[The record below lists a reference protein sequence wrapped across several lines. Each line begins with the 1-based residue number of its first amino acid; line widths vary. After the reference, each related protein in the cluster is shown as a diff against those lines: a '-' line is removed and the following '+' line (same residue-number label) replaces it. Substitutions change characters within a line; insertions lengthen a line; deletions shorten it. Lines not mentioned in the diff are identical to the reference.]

1 MLNDNERLQVEPVPV
16 FNAEETDLKAYL
28 KNVFFYCVELHND
41 IKDFGFNDQEA
52 RTFFQ
57 YMVRNSSEPQY
68 RLIRQI
74 KFAEALIE
82 EKGGNLSDI
91 SGHDVAEVFSMIE
104 ELKSYIN
111 KLKQTTYKDFRIR
124 AIAEAYYMDGL
135 SIKEIVE
142 ILISLKVL
150 SRENEEMDDLTDSH
164 FKKVSRFVQDFK
176 KHDVIQSDKK

>member
-1 MLNDNERLQVEPVPV
+1 
-16 FNAEETDLKAYL
+16 
-28 KNVFFYCVELHND
+28 
-41 IKDFGFNDQEA
+41 
-52 RTFFQ
+52 
-57 YMVRNSSEPQY
+57 
-68 RLIRQI
+68 
-74 KFAEALIE
+74 E

-91 SGHDVAEVFSMIE
+91 SGHNVAEVFSMIE

-111 KLKQTTYKDFRIR
+111 SLKQTTYKDFRIR

-176 KHDVIQSDKK
+176 KHDVIQSNKE

>member
-1 MLNDNERLQVEPVPV
+1 MLKDNERLQVEPVPV
-16 FNAEETDLKAYL
+16 FNAEETDLTAYL

-68 RLIRQI
+68 KLIRQI

-91 SGHDVAEVFSMIE
+91 SGHSVAEVFSMIE

-135 SIKEIVE
+135 AIKEIV
-142 ILISLKVL
+142 
-150 SRENEEMDDLTDSH
+150 DQWF
-164 FKKVSRFVQDFK
+164 FK
-176 KHDVIQSDKK
+176 